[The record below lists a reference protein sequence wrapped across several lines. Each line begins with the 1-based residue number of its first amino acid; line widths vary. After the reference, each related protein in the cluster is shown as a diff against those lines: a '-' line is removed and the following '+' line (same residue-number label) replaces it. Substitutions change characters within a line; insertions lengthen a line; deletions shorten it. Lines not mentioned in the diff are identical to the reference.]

1 MILDGCG
8 QACPGM
14 PKEAIKTLRTQKLK
28 EVPSWFCTY
37 SFISV
42 KGINWLCRFRW
53 VWSGMHRY
61 ALEVWRYKVDFMHA
75 TSYLL
80 KLQIDHVVSDGM
92 VRHSQRS
99 FWNLY
104 LKNCWNFKVD
114 FGHLSLGE
122 NDHFTLSI
130 DFWWPFECAKCIEV
144 SKRLSRNIFIHSGG
158 YLTTKIINPS
168 TTHLLAP

>member
-1 MILDGCG
+1 MHAVTYLLTLQIDYVILDGCG

-104 LKNCWNFKVD
+104 
-114 FGHLSLGE
+114 
-122 NDHFTLSI
+122 I
-130 DFWWPFECAKCIEV
+130 
-144 SKRLSRNIFIHSGG
+144 SKTVGISKLI
-158 YLTTKIINPS
+158 LDTC
-168 TTHLLAP
+168 L